1 MSSNI
6 DDSLWDSSSNDEQS
20 NELEEEEEGEEE
32 EEETRSQVTF
42 DTNMTGADFLTP
54 GGLNAFT
61 VALPAK
67 SERLYHNEKR

>member
-42 DTNMTGADFLTP
+42 DTNMTGADFLTMP
-54 GGLNAFT
+54 TRRVRQELSLTLLA
-61 VALPAK
+61 AK
-67 SERLYHNEKR
+67 

>member
-42 DTNMTGADFLTP
+42 DTIEGHAARNKFQYL
-54 GGLNAFT
+54 
-61 VALPAK
+61 
-67 SERLYHNEKR
+67 